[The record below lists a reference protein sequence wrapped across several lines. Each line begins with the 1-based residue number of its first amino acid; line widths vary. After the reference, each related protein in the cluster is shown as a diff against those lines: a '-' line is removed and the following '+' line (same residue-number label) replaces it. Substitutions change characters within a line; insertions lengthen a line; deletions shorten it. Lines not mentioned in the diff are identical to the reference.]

1 MSTDG
6 VSKSPPP
13 RKTASSPSMRGR
25 SSNELSGA
33 ALTKEEQS
41 AVLADLQKRD
51 DETGKKTMSRIFVE
65 KYLSKV

>member
-1 MSTDG
+1 
-6 VSKSPPP
+6 
-13 RKTASSPSMRGR
+13 MRGR
-25 SSNELSGA
+25 SSNALSGA